1 MLRIYL
7 RRCLQVVIGGRDYTA
22 FHVCPDL
29 PAWGKG
35 WRWEVR
41 VKRLRVRV
49 VVCCTLT
56 HSLKLLDIELGRID
70 QTCTKGIFDDF
81 VGCVDTKF
89 PEDVL
94 AVCGYGVYA

>member
-1 MLRIYL
+1 MVAGDYCIATSVLPILIFLR
-7 RRCLQVVIGGRDYTA
+7 G
-22 FHVCPDL
+22 
-29 PAWGKG
+29 GKG

-70 QTCTKGIFDDF
+70 QTGSEGIFDDF
-81 VGCVDTKF
+81 VGGVDAKF

-94 AVCGYGVYA
+94 AVRGYGMYA